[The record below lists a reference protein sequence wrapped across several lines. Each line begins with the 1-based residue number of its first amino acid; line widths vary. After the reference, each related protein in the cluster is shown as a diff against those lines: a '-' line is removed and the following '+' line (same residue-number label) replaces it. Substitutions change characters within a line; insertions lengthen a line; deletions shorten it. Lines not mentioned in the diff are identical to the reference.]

1 MLSMLR
7 RRGWRV
13 AISLILVA
21 IEAAV
26 GVVVP
31 FAIGLAVQDW
41 VEGSSRGVIF
51 FAATGAIGTAA
62 AAIRRLHDV
71 RFYGAVR
78 LDATRGVTEQHT
90 ALSVKAARVAMLGEV
105 VDFLEYSLPDVV
117 ASVLAFVGV
126 LIFLAT
132 LDVGVFIAALMVA
145 AAIVAAYAFTTS
157 RTLRLNRAYNDEAER
172 QVDVLGRSEAPDVRR
187 HISLL
192 NSWMVKMSDLDVVSF
207 AISGVLATALQVY
220 AVIVASGR
228 EMEVGSVLSLV
239 MYVVEFSMLA
249 AILPSAWQ
257 QYLRLR
263 DILARLRAPVAG

>member
-51 FAATGAIGTAA
+51 LAATGAIGTAA

-78 LDATRGVTEQHT
+78 LDATLGVTEQHT

-145 AAIVAAYAFTTS
+145 AAIAAAYAFTTS